1 MTVATTHHIAGIYDM
16 ETEAVDGND
25 DLSVLVDDETGQTLG
40 GSLNLSSEESTSVVR
55 QRPAEFK
62 ILPHQ
67 TLRRCIVR
75 NGLKLFNCYNFCVKR
90 GVCPVP

>member
-1 MTVATTHHIAGIYDM
+1 MTVATTHHIAGIDDM

-25 DLSVLVDDETGQTLG
+25 DLSVLVDDETCQTLG
-40 GSLNLSSEESTSVVR
+40 WSLNLSSEESTSVVR

-75 NGLKLFNCYNFCVKR
+75 NGLKLSNDIAA
-90 GVCPVP
+90 